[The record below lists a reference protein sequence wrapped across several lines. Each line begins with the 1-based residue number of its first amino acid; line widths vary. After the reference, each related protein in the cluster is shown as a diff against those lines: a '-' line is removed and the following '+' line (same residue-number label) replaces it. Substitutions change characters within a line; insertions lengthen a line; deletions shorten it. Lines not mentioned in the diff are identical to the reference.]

1 LSAVA
6 HIKEYKTGKFYRDE
20 FRGDI
25 SWNGYEHNVL
35 LRNEGMVPVEGE
47 GKNKRKTLR
56 FTDVA
61 MALGADDV
69 KDGRG
74 MAIADFNND
83 GALDIVINNNPGDSG
98 DVSRS
103 RPSLLRNNIGSRRNW
118 LAVELSGRESNR
130 DGVGATV
137 TIETGDTKQLRLVS
151 AGSGFASQNS
161 ARLYF
166 GLNTMTQVEALTVRW
181 PSGRVERFER
191 VGDKSITT
199 RQLVRVTEGNGIQSL
214 TLPTK

>member
-35 LRNEGMVPVEGE
+35 LRNEGKDTDG
-47 GKNKRKTLR
+47 TLR
-56 FTDVA
+56 FTDTA
-61 MALGADDV
+61 MATGADDV

-74 MAIADFNND
+74 MAIADFDND
-83 GALDIVINNNPGDSG
+83 GALDIVINNNPGDNG
-98 DVSRS
+98 DPKRA
-103 RPSLLRNNIGSRRNW
+103 RPTLLHNNLGARRGW
-118 LAVELSGRESNR
+118 LAVELEGSKSNR
-130 DGVGATV
+130 DAVGATV
-137 TIETGDTKQLRLVS
+137 TIETGGQKQLRLVS

-166 GLNTMTQVEALTVRW
+166 GLNDQTQVDALTVRW
-181 PSGRVERFER
+181 PSGLVERFEK
-191 VGDKSITT
+191 VADKSIGA
-199 RQLVRVTEGNGIQSL
+199 RQLIRIKEGEGIQSL
-214 TLPTK
+214 NLPAR

>member
-137 TIETGDTKQLRLVS
+137 KIETGDTKQLRLVS

>member
-6 HIKEYKTGKFYRDE
+6 HIKEYKTGKFYLDE

-35 LRNEGMVPVEGE
+35 LRNEGPDADAMPQ
-47 GKNKRKTLR
+47 

-61 MALGADDV
+61 MATGADDV

-74 MAIADFNND
+74 MAIADFDND
-83 GALDIVINNNPGDSG
+83 GGLDIIINNNPGDNG
-98 DVSRS
+98 DPARAL
-103 RPSLLRNNIGSRRNW
+103 PTLLHNNVAAHHNW
-118 LAVELSGRESNR
+118 LAVELEGRRSNRDAVGAQVTIQTGRES
-130 DGVGATV
+130 
-137 TIETGDTKQLRLVS
+137 QLRLVS

-166 GLNTMTQVEALTVRW
+166 GLGEKTRVDALIVRW
-181 PSGRVERFER
+181 PSGVVEKFENIGAKPILAGRVVRIREEK
-191 VGDKSITT
+191 GIEELP
-199 RQLVRVTEGNGIQSL
+199 LVAKAQQ
-214 TLPTK
+214 